1 MRSAKYVPRDIEEKL
16 ARYRELM
23 KSVET
28 QIRSSS
34 RPAVTRRTINQA
46 SPVLQR
52 TKSVGRVLPSKREER
67 PVKKS
72 PDLAV
77 SGVSFL
83 SNRARVRTSTSSQSS
98 LSAKAS
104 GQAKVMKP
112 KSAPRISTPPSS
124 RASVP
129 ELSPLVLDE
138 VKTVATREL
147 EIEQFTSFAQ
157 PIVTEEESIKSEIRA
172 LILSD

>member
-1 MRSAKYVPRDIEEKL
+1 MRSAKYAPSDIEEKL

-28 QIRSSS
+28 QSRSSS
-34 RPAVTRRTINQA
+34 RPAATRRTIHQA

-52 TKSVGRVLPSKREER
+52 TKSVGRVLPCKREER

-72 PDLAV
+72 PDLEV

-98 LSAKAS
+98 SSGKAS
-104 GQAKVMKP
+104 GQAKVMKK

-138 VKTVATREL
+138 VETVVTRAL

-157 PIVTEEESIKSEIRA
+157 PHITEEESIKSEIRA
-172 LILSD
+172 LILND